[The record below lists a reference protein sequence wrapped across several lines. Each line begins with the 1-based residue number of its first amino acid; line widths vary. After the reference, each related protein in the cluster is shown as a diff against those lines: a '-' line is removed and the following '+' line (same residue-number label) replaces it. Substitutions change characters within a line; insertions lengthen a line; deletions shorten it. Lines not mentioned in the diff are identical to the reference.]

1 MSGFG
6 HPLSLRNDM
15 TDCYFPAYFCRAMFT
30 RTRLL
35 RFTSNAVTT
44 PSDSKSGK
52 KSSKNPIKTLL
63 RDVRALPKTIRD
75 IVRVLPLR

>member
-1 MSGFG
+1 MALDA
-6 HPLSLRNDM
+6 LSSRNET
-15 TDCYFPAYFCRAMFT
+15 TDCDLSHCFCGMMSIHARP
-30 RTRLL
+30 L
-35 RFTSNAVTT
+35 RCTPNAVTT